1 MDFVVGKDHEIRV
14 DPFLRWAGG
23 KRWFVD
29 KYSDFLEP
37 FDGKYVEPFL
47 GSGAVFFYLKPNKAT
62 IADANSDLIT
72 TYLEIQKNP
81 EMVEVAIN
89 VLKRSELDYYQI
101 RAWTPTE
108 TYNVAARFIYL
119 NRTCWNGLWRVNRKG
134 EFNVPQGSKSIHQY
148 PVDDFSKTSQLLKNV
163 QIRNWDFKK
172 TIGTARE
179 GDFVFADPPYTVR
192 HNFNGFV
199 KYNEEIFSWKN
210 QVELSKSLLKATER
224 GVKVMCTNANHES
237 IRNLYP
243 DLHFEKIA
251 VERYSGIS
259 SKKSTRSSYQELVI
273 KSK

>member
-1 MDFVVGKDHEIRV
+1 MDNVATLKIRKNE
-14 DPFLRWAGG
+14 PFLRWAGG

-47 GSGAVFFYLKPNKAT
+47 GSGAVFFHLRPKKAT
-62 IADANSDLIT
+62 IADANVDLIT

-81 EMVEVAIN
+81 ELVEVAIN
-89 VLKRSELDYYQI
+89 VLKRSEMDYYQI
-101 RAWTPTE
+101 RAWTPVE
-108 TYNVAARFIYL
+108 TYNIAARFIYL
-119 NRTCWNGLWRVNRKG
+119 NRTCWNGLWRVNKKG
-134 EFNVPQGSKSIHQY
+134 KFNVPQGSKNIHQY
-148 PVDDFSKTSQLLKNV
+148 PDDDFSEISEILKKAR
-163 QIRNWDFKK
+163 IRNWDFKK

-179 GDFVFADPPYTVR
+179 GDFLFADPPYTVR

-210 QVELSKSLLKATER
+210 QQELSRSLIKAVER

-237 IRNLYP
+237 VRKLYP
-243 DLHFEKIA
+243 NSHFEKTP
-251 VERYSGIS
+251 VKRYSSIS
-259 SKKSTRSSYQELVI
+259 SKTSTRSSYQELII